1 MKSIKIHFPFLI
13 AVLAVMAVLLAIAL
27 FRVEIDTDITKHLP
41 QSDPVIAD
49 AEHVFKNH
57 PIQDRLIIDIGLQKE
72 NLALLLA
79 CSRFVEQKLTQSG
92 LFKQVGIKDFQTVM
106 PDLMAHILNNLPVM
120 FNETELQN
128 KVAPLLTSEK
138 ISKVAKDHYNKLLDL
153 EGIGRSETISKDPL
167 ALSNTVL
174 GRLSS
179 LAPAN
184 NIRFHGGQL
193 ISSDGKHL
201 LLVATPM
208 GSGMDTALARKL
220 SALLSTTG
228 RELADQFGDAENRVA
243 LIPMGAYRAA
253 LDNEIIARQDSERA
267 ILLASIGIA
276 LLLIFAFPRPLL
288 GLFAF
293 LPALFGSVTALF
305 VLALLERSI
314 SIMAL
319 GFGGAIIAITVDHGI
334 AFLLFLDRPQWRT
347 EDRGQRTEGREQSS
361 VIRHPSSVRGRAAA
375 REIWSVGLVAALT
388 TMGAFG
394 ALIFSD
400 FPIFEQL
407 GRFTALGIGF
417 SFLFVHVAFP
427 LIFPEM
433 PPGPQRSLP
442 LRKGIQKLTGLGV
455 KGALGAVVLTIFM
468 IFFARPEFLVS
479 LSAMNTVSEETLAA
493 EKTLNR
499 TWGEGIFE
507 NIFLMTK
514 GKHVSDLQAVG
525 DNMLPMLN
533 QDLASGVLASGFMPS
548 MVFPGE
554 KKAKENLLAWRSFW
568 NPKRV
573 GQLKEDLKNA
583 SATVGF
589 RPKAFEPF
597 LETLSDHGYQIKST
611 EIGPE
616 FYPMLSITQ
625 NSENSQWVQF
635 STLKPGPAYDALTFY
650 DRYGPYGK
658 IFDPTFFSQRL
669 GGLLFS
675 TFLNMLWII
684 GLSVIVLLY
693 IYFLDWRLVLV
704 SLIPVLF
711 ALVCTLGTLNL
722 MGHPLDIPG
731 LMLSIVVI
739 GMGIDYSLFIVRA
752 YQRYTTEDHPSFQLI
767 KMTVFM
773 ASFSTLIGFGVLCF
787 SRHALLKS
795 AGLTSLLG
803 IAYSLAG
810 AFIIL
815 PPVLKFLFRERPEK
829 AAKALPLHRAV
840 LGRYRNLEAY
850 PRCFARFKMMVDP
863 MFKEFPQF
871 FDDGLD
877 PKTVLDIGTGYGV
890 PACWLL
896 ERFPEAKVFGID
908 PGGERV
914 RVASMAVGK
923 RGRIER
929 DAAPHVPTVPE
940 PADGAI
946 MLDMAHYLSDDV
958 LALTF
963 KRLYTK
969 LSYGGWLLIRVA
981 APTGGRMKAEGGR
994 RKMDSNP
1001 IETNLH
1007 PSSFILHPSS
1017 VKGRYS
1023 WPWKLEALKSRLSR
1037 TSLYYRPTDM
1047 LVKMLTSTG
1056 FQMKRNIPSGSR
1068 GESVWLMAEK
1078 G

>member
-27 FRVEIDTDITKHLP
+27 FRMEIDTDITKYLP

-57 PIQDRLIIDIGLQKE
+57 PIQDRLIIDIGIQKE

-106 PDLMAHILNNLPVM
+106 PDLVAHVLNNLPIL
-120 FNETELQN
+120 FDETELQD

-138 ISKVAKDHYNKLLDL
+138 ISKVVKDNYNKLLDL
-153 EGIGRSETISKDPL
+153 EGIGRSATISKDPL

-174 GRLSS
+174 ARLSS

-201 LLVATPM
+201 LLVATPI

-228 RELADQFGDAENRVA
+228 RELTDQFGDAENPVS

-267 ILLASIGIA
+267 ILLASVGIA

-334 AFLLFLDRPQWRT
+334 AFLLFLDRPHP
-347 EDRGQRTEGREQSS
+347 SS
-361 VIRHPSSVRGRAAA
+361 FILHPSSVRGRAAA

-394 ALIFSD
+394 ALIFCD

-417 SFLFVHVAFP
+417 SFLFVHAVFP

-433 PPGPQRSLP
+433 PPAPERSLP
-442 LRKGIQKLTGLGV
+442 LRKGVQKLTGLGV
-455 KGALGAVVLTIFM
+455 KGALGAVVLMIFM

-514 GKHVSDLQAVG
+514 GKHVSDLQAMG
-525 DNMLPMLN
+525 DNMLPKLS
-533 QDLASGVLASGFMPS
+533 QDLFSGVLVSGFLPS

-554 KKAKENLLAWRSFW
+554 KKAMENLLAWRSFW

-573 GQLKEDLKNA
+573 GRLKEDLKEA
-583 SATVGF
+583 SARVGF

-597 LETLSDHGYQIKST
+597 LETLSDHGYQVKST
-611 EIGPE
+611 EIAPE
-616 FYPMLSITQ
+616 FYLMLGITQ

-635 STLKPGPAYDALTFY
+635 LTLKPGPAYDALVFY
-650 DRYGPYGK
+650 DRYGQYGK

-704 SLIPVLF
+704 SLIPVFF

-739 GMGIDYSLFIVRA
+739 GMGIDYSLFMVRA

-815 PPVLKFLFRERPEK
+815 PPVLKFLFREPPEK
-829 AAKALPLHRAV
+829 AGKALPLHRAI
-840 LGRYRNLEAY
+840 LERYRNLEAY
-850 PRCFARFKMMVDP
+850 PRCFARFKMIVDP

-871 FDDGLD
+871 FDDGLN

-896 ERFPEAKVFGID
+896 ERFPETKVFGID

-923 RGRIER
+923 RGRIEQ
-929 DAAPHVPTVPE
+929 DAAPHVPTVP
-940 PADGAI
+940 ADGAI
-946 MLDMAHYLSDDV
+946 MLDMIHYLSDDV
-958 LALTF
+958 LVLTL
-963 KRLYTK
+963 KRLHMN
-969 LSYGGWLLIRVA
+969 LSHGGWLLIRVA
-981 APTGGRMKAEGGR
+981 APT
-994 RKMDSNP
+994 
-1001 IETNLH
+1001 
-1007 PSSFILHPSS
+1007 
-1017 VKGRYS
+1017 KGRYS

-1047 LVKMLTSTG
+1047 LVEMLTSAG
-1056 FQMKRNIPSGSR
+1056 FQMKRNIHSGSR
-1068 GESVWLMAEK
+1068 GESIWLMAEK

>member
-1 MKSIKIHFPFLI
+1 MLKI
-13 AVLAVMAVLLAIAL
+13 
-27 FRVEIDTDITKHLP
+27 
-41 QSDPVIAD
+41 
-49 AEHVFKNH
+49 
-57 PIQDRLIIDIGLQKE
+57 
-72 NLALLLA
+72 
-79 CSRFVEQKLTQSG
+79 
-92 LFKQVGIKDFQTVM
+92 
-106 PDLMAHILNNLPVM
+106 
-120 FNETELQN
+120 
-128 KVAPLLTSEK
+128 
-138 ISKVAKDHYNKLLDL
+138 
-153 EGIGRSETISKDPL
+153 
-167 ALSNTVL
+167 
-174 GRLSS
+174 
-179 LAPAN
+179 
-184 NIRFHGGQL
+184 
-193 ISSDGKHL
+193 
-201 LLVATPM
+201 
-208 GSGMDTALARKL
+208 
-220 SALLSTTG
+220 
-228 RELADQFGDAENRVA
+228 RVA

-305 VLALLERSI
+305 VLAFLEQSI

-319 GFGGAIIAITVDHGI
+319 GFGGAIIAITVDQGI
-334 AFLLFLDRPQWRT
+334 AFLLFLDRPQPT
-347 EDRGQRTEGREQSS
+347 RGK
-361 VIRHPSSVRGRAAA
+361 AAA

-394 ALIFSD
+394 ALIFCD

-417 SFLFVHVAFP
+417 SFLFVHVVFP

-433 PPGPQRSLP
+433 PPAPERSLP
-442 LRKGIQKLTGLGV
+442 LRKGVQRLTGLGV
-455 KGALGAVVLTIFM
+455 KGAFGAVALMIFM

-493 EKTLNR
+493 ERALNQ

-514 GKHVSDLQAVG
+514 GRHVSDLQATG
-525 DNMLPMLN
+525 DDMLPMLN
-533 QDLASGVLASGFMPS
+533 QDLASGVLVSGFMPS

-554 KKAKENLLAWRSFW
+554 KKAMENLLAWRSFW

-573 GQLKEDLKNA
+573 GQLKKDLKEA
-583 SATVGF
+583 SAKVGF

-597 LETLSDHGYQIKST
+597 LETLSDHGYQVNST

-616 FYPMLSITQ
+616 FYPMLGITQ

-635 STLKPGPAYDALTFY
+635 STLKPGPAYDAQVFY

-658 IFDPTFFSQRL
+658 IFDPAFFSQRL

-704 SLIPVLF
+704 SLIPVFF

-722 MGHPLDIPG
+722 MARPLDIPG

-739 GMGIDYSLFIVRA
+739 GMGIDYSLFMVRA
-752 YQRYTTEDHPSFQLI
+752 YQRYATEDHPSFQLI

-773 ASFSTLIGFGVLCF
+773 ASSSTLIGFGVLCF
-787 SRHALLKS
+787 SRHALLRS

-815 PPVLKFLFRERPEK
+815 PPVLKFLFREPPEK
-829 AAKALPLHRAV
+829 TGKTLPLHRAV
-840 LGRYRNLEAY
+840 LRRYRNLEAY

-863 MFKEFPQF
+863 MFKELPQF
-871 FDDGLD
+871 FDDNLNL
-877 PKTVLDIGTGYGV
+877 KTVLDIGTGYGV

-896 ERFPEAKVFGID
+896 ERFPKAKVLGID
-908 PGGERV
+908 PEGERV

-923 RGRIER
+923 RGRIAQ
-929 DAAPHVPTVPE
+929 DAAPHVPTVPV

-958 LALTF
+958 LALTL
-963 KRLYTK
+963 KRLHMN
-969 LSYGGWLLIRVA
+969 LSHGGWLLIRVA
-981 APTGGRMKAEGGR
+981 APTE
-994 RKMDSNP
+994 
-1001 IETNLH
+1001 
-1007 PSSFILHPSS
+1007 
-1017 VKGRYS
+1017 GRYS

-1037 TSLYYRPTDM
+1037 TSLYYRPIDM
-1047 LVKMLTSTG
+1047 LVEILASTG
-1056 FQMKRNIPSGSR
+1056 FQMKRNTPSGSR

>member
-13 AVLAVMAVLLAIAL
+13 TVLAVMAVLLAVAL
-27 FRVEIDTDITKHLP
+27 FRMEIDTDITKYLP

-57 PIQDRLIIDIGLQKE
+57 PIQDRLIIDIGIQKE

-92 LFKQVGIKDFQTVM
+92 LFKQVGIKDFQKVM
-106 PDLMAHILNNLPVM
+106 PDLMAHVLNNLPIM
-120 FNETELQN
+120 FDETELED

-138 ISKVAKDHYNKLLDL
+138 ISKVVKDNYNKLLDL

-174 GRLSS
+174 ARLSS

-201 LLVATPM
+201 LLVATPK

-220 SALLSTTG
+220 SALLSTTA
-228 RELADQFGDAENRVA
+228 RELADQFGDAENPVV

-253 LDNEIIARQDSERA
+253 LDNEVIAREDSERA
-267 ILLASIGIA
+267 ILLAGIGIA

-293 LPALFGSVTALF
+293 LPALFGSVAALF

-334 AFLLFLDRPQWRT
+334 AFLLFLDRPKPT
-347 EDRGQRTEGREQSS
+347 RGK
-361 VIRHPSSVRGRAAA
+361 AAA

-417 SFLFVHVAFP
+417 SFLFVHAVFP

-433 PPGPQRSLP
+433 PPGPKRSLP
-442 LRKGIQKLTGLGV
+442 LRKGVQRFAGLGV
-455 KGALGAVVLTIFM
+455 KGALGAVMLMIFM

-499 TWGEGIFE
+499 IWGEGIFE

-514 GKHVSDLQAVG
+514 GRHVSDLQAMG
-525 DNMLPMLN
+525 DNILPMLN
-533 QDLASGVLASGFMPS
+533 QDLISSMLVSGFMPS

-554 KKAKENLLAWRSFW
+554 KRATENLLAWRSFW

-573 GQLKEDLKNA
+573 GQLKEDLKEA
-583 SATVGF
+583 SARVGF

-597 LETLSDHGYQIKST
+597 LETLSDKSYRVKST

-616 FYPMLSITQ
+616 FYPMLGIRQ
-625 NSENSQWVQF
+625 NSENSRWVQF
-635 STLKPGPAYDALTFY
+635 STLKPGPAYDALGFY

-693 IYFLDWRLVLV
+693 IYFLDWRLVVV

-739 GMGIDYSLFIVRA
+739 GMGIDYSLFMVRA
-752 YQRYTTEDHPSFQLI
+752 HQRYATEDHPSFQLI

-773 ASFSTLIGFGVLCF
+773 ASSSTIIGFGVLCF
-787 SRHALLKS
+787 SRHALLRS

-815 PPVLKFLFRERPEK
+815 PPVLKFLFREPPEK
-829 AAKALPLHRAV
+829 AKKTLPLHRAV
-840 LGRYRNLEAY
+840 LRRYRNLEAY

-863 MFKEFPQF
+863 MFKELPQF
-871 FDDGLD
+871 LDDNLN
-877 PKTVLDIGTGYGV
+877 PKTVLDVGTGYGV
-890 PACWLL
+890 PACWFL

-923 RGRIER
+923 RGRIEQ
-929 DAAPHVPTVPE
+929 DAAPHVPTAPAL
-940 PADGAI
+940 ADGAI
-946 MLDMAHYLSDDV
+946 MLDMLHYLSDDV
-958 LALTF
+958 LALTLE
-963 KRLYTK
+963 RLHMN
-969 LSYGGWLLIRVA
+969 LSQGGWLLIRVA
-981 APTGGRMKAEGGR
+981 APTE
-994 RKMDSNP
+994 
-1001 IETNLH
+1001 
-1007 PSSFILHPSS
+1007 
-1017 VKGRYS
+1017 GRYS

-1037 TSLYYRPTDM
+1037 TSLYYRPTGM
-1047 LVKMLTSTG
+1047 LVEMLTSTG
-1056 FQMKRNIPSGSR
+1056 FRMKHNTPSGSR

>member
-27 FRVEIDTDITKHLP
+27 FRMEIDTDVTKYLP
-41 QSDPVIAD
+41 QKDPVITD

-57 PIQDRLIIDIGLQKE
+57 PIQDRLIIDIGIQKE
-72 NLALLLA
+72 NLALLLS
-79 CSRFVEQKLTQSG
+79 CSRFVAQKLTQSD
-92 LFKQVGIKDFQTVM
+92 LFKQVGIKDLQKVM
-106 PDLMAHILNNLPVM
+106 PDLMAHVLNNLPVM
-120 FNETELQN
+120 FDETELQD
-128 KVAPLLTSEK
+128 KVAPLLTFEK
-138 ISKVAKDHYNKLLDL
+138 ISKVVKDHYNKLLDL

-174 GRLSS
+174 ARLSS

-184 NIRFHGGQL
+184 NIRFQGGQL
-193 ISSDGKHL
+193 ISCDGKHL
-201 LLVATPM
+201 LLVATPS

-220 SALLSTTG
+220 SALLSTVG
-228 RELADQFGDAENRVA
+228 RELTNQFGDAENQVA

-267 ILLASIGIA
+267 MLMASIGIA

-293 LPALFGSVTALF
+293 LPALFGSVVALF

-334 AFLLFLDRPQWRT
+334 AFLLFLDRPQPT
-347 EDRGQRTEGREQSS
+347 RGK
-361 VIRHPSSVRGRAAA
+361 AAA
-375 REIWSVGLVAALT
+375 REIWSVGLLAALT

-417 SFLFVHVAFP
+417 SFLFVHVVFP

-433 PPGPQRSLP
+433 PPAPERSLP
-442 LRKGIQKLTGLGV
+442 LRKGVQRLTGLGV
-455 KGALGAVVLTIFM
+455 KGALGAVALMIFM

-493 EKTLNR
+493 EKTLGR
-499 TWGEGIFE
+499 IWGEGIFE

-533 QDLASGVLASGFMPS
+533 RDLVSGVLVSGFMPS

-554 KKAKENLLAWRSFW
+554 KKAMENLLAWRSFW

-573 GQLKEDLKNA
+573 EQLKENLKKA
-583 SATVGF
+583 SAKVGF

-597 LETLSDHGYQIKST
+597 LETLSDHGYQVKST

-625 NSENSQWVQF
+625 NSENTQWVQF
-635 STLKPGPAYDALTFY
+635 STLKPGPAYDAMVFY

-739 GMGIDYSLFIVRA
+739 GMGIDYSLFMVRA
-752 YQRYTTEDHPSFQLI
+752 YQRYATEDHPSFQLV

-773 ASFSTLIGFGVLCF
+773 ASSSTIIGFGVLCF
-787 SRHALLKS
+787 ARHALLRS

-803 IAYSLAG
+803 ITYSLAG

-815 PPVLKFLFRERPEK
+815 PPVLKFFFRRPAERAGK
-829 AAKALPLHRAV
+829 RLPLHRAV
-840 LGRYRNLEAY
+840 LRRYRNLEAY

-871 FDDGLD
+871 FDGDLN
-877 PKTVLDIGTGYGV
+877 PKTILDIGTGYGV

-908 PGGERV
+908 PAGERV

-923 RGRIER
+923 RGRIEP
-929 DAAPHVPTVPE
+929 DAAPHVPTVPT
-940 PADGAI
+940 PADIAI
-946 MLDMAHYLSDDV
+946 MLDMVHYLSDDV
-958 LALTF
+958 LLLTL
-963 KRLYTK
+963 KRLHMN
-969 LSYGGWLLIRVA
+969 LSHGGWLLIRVA
-981 APTGGRMKAEGGR
+981 APAE
-994 RKMDSNP
+994 
-1001 IETNLH
+1001 
-1007 PSSFILHPSS
+1007 
-1017 VKGRYS
+1017 GRYS
-1023 WPWKLEALKSRLSR
+1023 WLWKLESLKSRLSR

-1047 LVKMLTSTG
+1047 MVEMITSTG
-1056 FQMKRNIPSGSR
+1056 FQVKRNTPSGSK

>member
-13 AVLAVMAVLLAIAL
+13 ATLAVMAVLLTIAL
-27 FRVEIDTDITKHLP
+27 FRMEIDTDITKYLP

-57 PIQDRLIIDIGLQKE
+57 PIQDRLIIHIGLKE
-72 NLALLLA
+72 GNVPLLLA

-92 LFKQVGIKDFQTVM
+92 LFKQVGIKDFQKVM
-106 PDLMAHILNNLPVM
+106 PDLMAHVLNNLPVM
-120 FNETELQN
+120 FDETELQD

-138 ISKVAKDHYNKLLDL
+138 ISKVVKDNYNKLLDL
-153 EGIGRSETISKDPL
+153 EGIGRSATISKDPL

-174 GRLSS
+174 ASLSF
-179 LAPAN
+179 LAPTN

-193 ISSDGKHL
+193 ISSDGRHL
-201 LLVATPM
+201 LLIATPL

-220 SALLSTTG
+220 SALLSSTG
-228 RELADQFGDAENRVA
+228 RELADRFGDAENRVV

-334 AFLLFLDRPQWRT
+334 AFLLFLDRPKPT
-347 EDRGQRTEGREQSS
+347 SGR
-361 VIRHPSSVRGRAAA
+361 VAA

-417 SFLFVHVAFP
+417 SFLFVHVVFP

-442 LRKGIQKLTGLGV
+442 LRKGVQKLTGLGV
-455 KGALGAVVLTIFM
+455 KGAFGAVALMIFM
-468 IFFARPEFLVS
+468 IFFVRAEFLVS

-493 EKTLNR
+493 ERTLNR
-499 TWGEGIFE
+499 IWGEGIFE

-514 GKHVSDLQAVG
+514 GGDVSDLQSTG
-525 DNMLPMLN
+525 DNMLPLLK
-533 QDLASGVLASGFMPS
+533 QDLASGVLVSGFMPS

-554 KKAKENLLAWRSFW
+554 KKAMENLLAWRSFW
-568 NPKRV
+568 NPERV
-573 GQLKEDLKNA
+573 GQLKEDLKEA
-583 SATVGF
+583 SARVGF

-597 LETLSDHGYQIKST
+597 FETLSDHGYQVKST

-635 STLKPGPAYDALTFY
+635 STLKPGPAYDALAFY
-650 DRYGPYGK
+650 DRYGQYGK

-675 TFLNMLWII
+675 TFLNMLLII

-722 MGHPLDIPG
+722 VGHPLDIPG

-739 GMGIDYSLFIVRA
+739 GMGIDYSLFMVRA

-773 ASFSTLIGFGVLCF
+773 ASFSTIIGFGVLCF
-787 SRHALLKS
+787 SQHALLRS

-815 PPVLKFLFRERPEK
+815 PPVLKFLFRKPAEK
-829 AAKALPLHRAV
+829 AGKALPLHRAV
-840 LGRYRNLEAY
+840 LRRYRNLEAY
-850 PRCFARFKMMVDP
+850 PRCFARFKMMADS
-863 MFKEFPQF
+863 MFKELPQF
-871 FDDGLD
+871 FDDDLNV
-877 PKTVLDIGTGYGV
+877 KTVLDIGTGYGV

-896 ERFPEAKVFGID
+896 ERFPEAKVLGID

-923 RGRIER
+923 RGRIEQ
-929 DAAPHVPTVPE
+929 DAAPHVPMVPA

-958 LALTF
+958 LALTL
-963 KRLYTK
+963 KQLHMN
-969 LSYGGWLLIRVA
+969 LSHGGWLLIRVA
-981 APTGGRMKAEGGR
+981 APAE
-994 RKMDSNP
+994 
-1001 IETNLH
+1001 
-1007 PSSFILHPSS
+1007 
-1017 VKGRYS
+1017 GRYS
-1023 WPWKLEALKSRLSR
+1023 WMWKLEALKSRLSR

-1047 LVKMLTSTG
+1047 LVEMLTSAG
-1056 FQMKRNIPSGSR
+1056 FQMKRNTPSGSR
-1068 GESVWLMAEK
+1068 GESIWLMAEK

>member
-13 AVLAVMAVLLAIAL
+13 TVLAVMAVLLAIAL
-27 FRVEIDTDITKHLP
+27 FRMEIDTDISKYLP

-57 PIQDRLIIDIGLQKE
+57 PIQDRLIIDIGIQKE

-79 CSRFVEQKLTQSG
+79 CSRFVEQKLMQSG
-92 LFKQVGIKDFQTVM
+92 LFKQVGIKDFQKVM
-106 PDLMAHILNNLPVM
+106 PDLMAHVLNNLPVM
-120 FNETELQN
+120 FDETELQD
-128 KVAPLLTSEK
+128 KVAPLLTFEK
-138 ISKVAKDHYNKLLDL
+138 ISKVVKDHYNKLLDL

-167 ALSNTVL
+167 TLSNTVL
-174 GRLSS
+174 ARLSS
-179 LAPAN
+179 LAPTN
-184 NIRFHGGQL
+184 NIRFQGGQL

-201 LLVATPM
+201 LLVATPI

-228 RELADQFGDAENRVA
+228 RELADQFGDAEIGV
-243 LIPMGAYRAA
+243 IPMGAYRAA

-267 ILLASIGIA
+267 ILLAGIGIA

-334 AFLLFLDRPQWRT
+334 AFLLFLDRPQPT
-347 EDRGQRTEGREQSS
+347 RGK
-361 VIRHPSSVRGRAAA
+361 AAA

-394 ALIFSD
+394 ALIFCD

-417 SFLFVHVAFP
+417 SFLFVHVVFP
-427 LIFPEM
+427 RIFPEM
-433 PPGPQRSLP
+433 PPAPERSLP
-442 LRKGIQKLTGLGV
+442 LRKGVQRLTGLGV
-455 KGALGAVVLTIFM
+455 KGALGAVALMIFM

-493 EKTLNR
+493 ETTLNR
-499 TWGEGIFE
+499 IWGEGIFE

-514 GKHVSDLQAVG
+514 GRHVSDLQAMG

-533 QDLASGVLASGFMPS
+533 QDLVSGVLVSGFMPS
-548 MVFPGE
+548 MLFPGE
-554 KKAKENLLAWRSFW
+554 KKAMENLLAWRSFW

-573 GQLKEDLKNA
+573 GQLKADLKEA
-583 SATVGF
+583 SASVGF
-589 RPKAFEPF
+589 RPKAFKPF
-597 LETLSDHGYQIKST
+597 LETLSDHGYPVKST

-616 FYPMLSITQ
+616 FYPMLGITQ
-625 NSENSQWVQF
+625 NSTNSQWVQF
-635 STLKPGPAYDALTFY
+635 STLKPGPAYDAQVFY
-650 DRYGPYGK
+650 DRYRPYGK

-704 SLIPVLF
+704 SLIPVFF

-739 GMGIDYSLFIVRA
+739 GMGIDYSLFMVRG
-752 YQRYTTEDHPSFQLI
+752 YQRYANEDHPSFQLI
-767 KMTVFM
+767 KTTVFM
-773 ASFSTLIGFGVLCF
+773 ASVSTIIGFGVLCF

-815 PPVLKFLFRERPEK
+815 PPVLKFLFRDPPEK
-829 AAKALPLHRAV
+829 AGKLLPLHRAV
-840 LGRYRNLEAY
+840 LKRYRNLEAY
-850 PRCFARFKMMVDP
+850 PRCFARFKMMADP
-863 MFKEFPQF
+863 MFKELPQF
-871 FDDGLD
+871 FDDDLNL
-877 PKTVLDIGTGYGV
+877 KTVLDIGTGYGV

-923 RGRIER
+923 RGRIEQ
-929 DAAPHVPTVPE
+929 DAAPHVPTVPM
-940 PADGAI
+940 PADGAV
-946 MLDMAHYLSDDV
+946 MLDMVHYLSDDV
-958 LALTF
+958 LVLTF
-963 KRLYTK
+963 KRLHVN
-969 LSYGGWLLIRVA
+969 LGQGGWLLIRMA
-981 APTGGRMKAEGGR
+981 TPTE
-994 RKMDSNP
+994 
-1001 IETNLH
+1001 
-1007 PSSFILHPSS
+1007 
-1017 VKGRYS
+1017 GRYT

-1047 LVKMLTSTG
+1047 LVEMLTSTG

>member
-13 AVLAVMAVLLAIAL
+13 TVLAVMAVLLAVVL
-27 FRVEIDTDITKHLP
+27 FRMEIDTDITKYLP

-72 NLALLLA
+72 NVGLLLA
-79 CSRFVEQKLTQSG
+79 CSRFVAQKLTQSG
-92 LFKQVGIKDFQTVM
+92 LFKQVGIKDFQEVM
-106 PDLMAHILNNLPVM
+106 PDLMAHVLNNLPVM
-120 FNETELQN
+120 FDETELQD
-128 KVAPLLTSEK
+128 KVAPLLTSEN
-138 ISKVAKDHYNKLLDL
+138 INMMIRDNYNKLLDL
-153 EGIGRSETISKDPL
+153 EGIGRSATISKDPL

-174 GRLSS
+174 ARLSS
-179 LAPAN
+179 LAPTH

-201 LLVATPM
+201 LLIATPI

-220 SALLSTTG
+220 SALLATTG
-228 RELADQFGDAENRVA
+228 RELADSFGDAENRVV

-253 LDNEIIARQDSERA
+253 LDNEVIARQDSQRA
-267 ILLASIGIA
+267 ILLAGIGIA

-314 SIMAL
+314 SIMVL

-334 AFLLFLDRPQWRT
+334 AFLLFLDRPQPT
-347 EDRGQRTEGREQSS
+347 RGK
-361 VIRHPSSVRGRAAA
+361 AAA

-394 ALIFSD
+394 ALVFCD

-417 SFLFVHVAFP
+417 SFLFVHVVFP
-427 LIFPEM
+427 RIFPEM
-433 PPGPQRSLP
+433 PPAPQRSLP
-442 LRKGIQKLTGLGV
+442 LRKGVQRLTGLGV
-455 KGALGAVVLTIFM
+455 KGALVAVALMIFM

-493 EKTLNR
+493 ETTLNR
-499 TWGEGIFE
+499 IWGEGIFE

-514 GKHVSDLQAVG
+514 GRHVSDLQAMG
-525 DNMLPMLN
+525 DAMLPMLN
-533 QDLASGVLASGFMPS
+533 QDLVSGVLVSGFMPS
-548 MVFPGE
+548 MLFPGE
-554 KKAKENLLAWRSFW
+554 KKAMENLLAWRSFW

-573 GQLKEDLKNA
+573 GQLKADLKEA
-583 SATVGF
+583 SERVGF
-589 RPKAFEPF
+589 RSKAFEPF
-597 LETLSDHGYQIKST
+597 LETLSDHGYSVNST
-611 EIGPE
+611 KIGPE
-616 FYPMLSITQ
+616 FYPMLGITQ
-625 NSENSQWVQF
+625 NFENAQWVQF
-635 STLKPGPAYDALTFY
+635 STLKPGPAYDALAFY

-684 GLSVIVLLY
+684 GLSVMVLLY

-704 SLIPVLF
+704 SLIPVFF

-722 MGHPLDIPG
+722 MARPLDIPG

-739 GMGIDYSLFIVRA
+739 GMGIDYSLFMVRG
-752 YQRYTTEDHPSFQLI
+752 YQRYANEDHPSFQLI
-767 KMTVFM
+767 KTTVFM
-773 ASFSTLIGFGVLCF
+773 ASASTIIGFGVLCF
-787 SRHALLKS
+787 SRHALLRS

-815 PPVLKFLFRERPEK
+815 PPVLKFLFREPLK
-829 AAKALPLHRAV
+829 KSGKTLPLHRAV
-840 LGRYRNLEAY
+840 LRRYRNLEAY
-850 PRCFARFKMMVDP
+850 PRCFARFKMMADP
-863 MFKEFPQF
+863 MFKELPQF
-871 FDDGLD
+871 FDDDLNL
-877 PKTVLDIGTGYGV
+877 KIVLDIGTGYGV
-890 PACWLL
+890 PACWFL
-896 ERFPEAKVFGID
+896 ERFPETTVFGID
-908 PGGERV
+908 PGNERV

-923 RGRIER
+923 RGRIEQ
-929 DAAPHVPTVPE
+929 DAAPHVPMAPT
-940 PADGAI
+940 PADGAV
-946 MLDMAHYLSDDV
+946 MLDMLHYLSDDV
-958 LALTF
+958 LVLTL
-963 KRLYTK
+963 KRLHMN
-969 LSYGGWLLIRVA
+969 LSHGGWLLIRVA
-981 APTGGRMKAEGGR
+981 APAE
-994 RKMDSNP
+994 
-1001 IETNLH
+1001 
-1007 PSSFILHPSS
+1007 
-1017 VKGRYS
+1017 GRYS
-1023 WPWKLEALKSRLSR
+1023 WMWKLEALKSGFSR

-1047 LVKMLTSTG
+1047 LVEMLASTG
-1056 FQMKRNIPSGSR
+1056 FQMKRNTPSGSK